1 MSINYQLPYNQ
12 GFDAGQRLYAKSPNY
27 RPAELRAIAREEAD
41 KQDLAMILRTHY
53 KDGFI
58 AGYGPTKQQGKTVE
72 ERHS

>member
-12 GFDAGQRLYAKSPNY
+12 GFDAGQRLYANSPNY

-58 AGYGPTKQQGKTVE
+58 AGYGPKQEGNTVE

>member
-12 GFDAGQRLYAKSPNY
+12 GYEAGQRLYANSPNY

-53 KDGFI
+53 RDGFV
-58 AGYGPTKQQGKTVE
+58 AGYGPKQGGNTEQKKQ
-72 ERHS
+72 S